1 MKKIPVWKN
10 VILIVAVLV
19 IAVIAAFAWFYTG
32 TKATADDFVIH
43 VGKATYVQVSGDE
56 GNNWS
61 DDLDM
66 EIGINKNFKEIS
78 GDGST
83 FFAPVYD
90 FVENPTGESSTQ
102 LISFNKVD
110 GNEYY
115 YEQILD
121 FRADTV
127 QKIYLTPESSVT
139 AVDAQSD
146 SYIDG
151 AIRVAFFELD
161 ENGNE
166 TLKCIWAP
174 NSTVEYSAETNSFT
188 REGSVEPYY
197 YYQISWTPVDPD
209 TLEESNSHVAKI
221 STDGTDE
228 TGCGYN
234 EAYKFMWSN
243 GQNMP
248 DNAPSVLTV
257 DTSGEDNHF
266 YKRLKL
272 RVWLEGHDRECVSLL
287 SGQKFTLN
295 LQFAAQEEN
304 NDE

>member
-10 VILIVAVLV
+10 VILIVSVLV
-19 IAVIAAFAWFYTG
+19 VIIIATFAWFYTG
-32 TKATADDFVIH
+32 PSATVNDLIVH
-43 VGKATYVQVSGDE
+43 VGKATYVQISGDE

-61 DDLDM
+61 EDLDM

-78 GDGST
+78 GDGSS
-83 FFAPVYD
+83 FFAPVYEVQYVNGG
-90 FVENPTGESSTQ
+90 FSTQ
-102 LISFNKVD
+102 LVSFRKVNE
-110 GNEYY
+110 NEYY
-115 YEQILD
+115 YEQILN

-127 QKIYLTPESSVT
+127 QNVYLAPESYVT
-139 AVDAQSD
+139 AVDVQGN

-166 TLKCIWAP
+166 TLKYIWAP

-197 YYQISWTPVDPD
+197 YYQRSLTPVDPG
-209 TLEESNSHVAKI
+209 TLEESNSDVAKI

-228 TGCGYN
+228 AGCGYN
-234 EAYKFMWSN
+234 EAYKFMWTS

-248 DNAPSVLTV
+248 VNAPPVLTV
-257 DTSGEDNHF
+257 DASGEDNHV
-266 YKRLKL
+266 YKSLRV

-287 SGQKFTLN
+287 SGQKFTMK
-295 LQFAAQEEN
+295 LQFTAQEVE
-304 NDE
+304 